1 MLESKL
7 NKLLANYA
15 VEYHKLQ
22 TLHWYVKDHAFFQ
35 AHAKLEDYYN
45 EAYEAVDEIAEK
57 LRMIGGKPLANLDEF
72 KANATISEAKGEFV
86 TLKQAFAT
94 AKADFEQLL
103 ADVKDIKH
111 DADEEDNYLISAFAD
126 DLIETLSK
134 DIWMLGQSED

>member
-1 MLESKL
+1 M
-7 NKLLANYA
+7 
-15 VEYHKLQ
+15 
-22 TLHWYVKDHAFFQ
+22 KDHAFFQ

-57 LRMIGGKPLANLDEF
+57 LRMIGGKPLANMDEF

-86 TLKQAFAT
+86 TQKQAFAT

>member
-35 AHAKLEDYYN
+35 THAKLEDYYN

-126 DLIETLSK
+126 DLIEK
-134 DIWMLGQSED
+134 IGRAHV